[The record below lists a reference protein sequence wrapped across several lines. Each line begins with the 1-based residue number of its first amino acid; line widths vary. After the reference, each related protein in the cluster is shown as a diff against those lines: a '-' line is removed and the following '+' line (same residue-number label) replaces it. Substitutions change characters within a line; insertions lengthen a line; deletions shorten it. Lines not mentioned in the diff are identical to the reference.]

1 MEELFP
7 NITSK
12 TRKQAE
18 LAWILAKDL
27 SAPKAGEMLSSF
39 TDFYGTIAP
48 EENATDFLRFY
59 FNMKLEEAKKNDDT
73 SSER

>member
-7 NITSK
+7 NISEK

-18 LAWILAKDL
+18 LAWILAKD
-27 SAPKAGEMLSSF
+27 SPAPIAGEMLSHF
-39 TDFYGTIAP
+39 TDFYGTIAS
-48 EENATDFLRFY
+48 EEDATEFLRFY
-59 FNMKLEEAKKNDDT
+59 FNMKLEEEKKNDDT